1 MITIKDVAK
10 KAGVSTATASRA
22 LHNIGHIKDET
33 LKKVLDAAKE
43 LGFVANAT
51 AQSLKSTAL
60 DAIGIIVSDIR
71 NEYYWKIIAKLQ
83 NVLKKRNKRIVLAFS
98 AENPTEEE
106 ANFRYLI
113 ACRVSVIIF
122 TPASNTNREIID
134 IAIKNGIRVLQLYRD
149 VYPDLSSIIN
159 DDEDGCFQATKFLV
173 ENNCK
178 KLLLVDVEYDYLNFE
193 DVSPCRSTGFLK
205 ALNACQE
212 VEQSVVKHK
221 FTKDK
226 DLEIINRIQSY
237 QPDGIIAG
245 TNISCMIV
253 MDYFMKNSGHVN
265 FVSFDDN
272 KWLNINSVCAIQQN
286 NDILID
292 SIVDY
297 VDTPATEVTKVKIPC
312 TLIKRK
318 VSI

>member
-33 LKKVLDAAKE
+33 LQKVLLAAKE

-71 NEYYWKIIAKLQ
+71 NEYYWKIVAKLQ
-83 NVLKKRNKRIVLAFS
+83 NVLKKQNKQMVLAFS
-98 AENPTEEE
+98 AENPAEEE

-122 TPASNTNREIID
+122 TPASNTNQEIID
-134 IAIKNGIRVLQLYRD
+134 VAIKNGIRVLQLYRD
-149 VYPDLSSIIN
+149 VYPNLSSIIN
-159 DDEDGCFQATKFLV
+159 DDEDGCYQATKFLI
-173 ENNCK
+173 ENQCK
-178 KLLLVDVEYDYLNFE
+178 KLLLVDVEYDYLRFE
-193 DVSPCRSTGFLK
+193 DVLPCRSTGFLK
-205 ALNACQE
+205 ALKTSPD
-212 VEQSVVKHK
+212 VEQIIVKHK

-226 DLEIINRIQSY
+226 DLEIVNQIHSY

-253 MDYFMKNSGHVN
+253 MDYFMKNNKHVN

-272 KWLNINSVCAIQQN
+272 KWLNINSISAIQQN

-297 VDTPATEVTKVKIPC
+297 VTSPAQTVSKIKIPC
-312 TLIKRK
+312 TLIKRHI
-318 VSI
+318 SI